1 MNSQIKY
8 ELVMRK
14 YNILKNKNNLIN
26 KEYRINKKKKII
38 LSFYILK
45 SKYSNR

>member
-1 MNSQIKY
+1 
-8 ELVMRK
+8 MRK

-26 KEYRINKKKKII
+26 KEYRINKKKII